1 MTASRHDHR
10 AGFPSADRFGAP
22 ARSSCRKVSPKPG
35 NKLFSFIILNFYRF
49 FNANPPPAVCDF
61 FIYHLNTIFM
71 RFMVYFIL
79 GCMTGGSITEAIRQ
93 NSFKPDLP
101 IAYFDEL
108 QMICL
113 KQ

>member
-1 MTASRHDHR
+1 
-10 AGFPSADRFGAP
+10 
-22 ARSSCRKVSPKPG
+22 
-35 NKLFSFIILNFYRF
+35 
-49 FNANPPPAVCDF
+49 
-61 FIYHLNTIFM
+61 M